1 MEEEKTNMT
10 YRGEEK
16 TEMPNL
22 EETKVNYS
30 HDMQEEKEDRS
41 TSSAAHA
48 HFAGR
53 VPAGSDL
60 PICVSKN
67 GVNHVR
73 LLLGCLSYRHIIDS
87 ISFKSSKPLS
97 LSP

>member
-1 MEEEKTNMT
+1 MNMT

-16 TEMPNL
+16 TEMSYL
-22 EETKVNYS
+22 EETKVDYLCG
-30 HDMQEEKEDRS
+30 MEEDKVDKS

-73 LLLGCLSYRHIIDS
+73 ILLSCLHCT
-87 ISFKSSKPLS
+87 K
-97 LSP
+97 